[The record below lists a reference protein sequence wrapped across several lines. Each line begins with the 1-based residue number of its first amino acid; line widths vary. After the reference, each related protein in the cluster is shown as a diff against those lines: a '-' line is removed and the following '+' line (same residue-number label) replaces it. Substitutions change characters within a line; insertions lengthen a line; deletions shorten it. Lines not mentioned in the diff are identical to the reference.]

1 VEVLDDAGRGVVRID
16 GRPVPVEGALTG
28 ERVVCRPR
36 RGRRRGAGADLVE
49 VLEAANARVEPVCPH
64 FGVCGGCR
72 LQHMPSDAQRNLKQR
87 GLLRA
92 LHEHGRVEPE
102 QLLDSLSGP
111 STAYRRRARLG
122 VKYVPG
128 KGGTLVGFREKNGA
142 KLAEL
147 DVCAV
152 LEPRVG
158 NAIGS
163 IRRLLDR
170 LDIRHRIPQLEVAM
184 GDTAT
189 ALVLRHLEPLSVSD
203 RAVLLEFV
211 AERDWQL
218 HLQPGGPDSVQPLWP
233 ADPAP
238 LSYALPDFD
247 LDLEFLPTDF
257 IQVNAAMN
265 HALVR
270 AAVCHLD
277 VHADSRVLD
286 LFCGIGNLTLAVA
299 RRAASVTG
307 VDGDAALVSR
317 ALANARRNRIEN
329 VSFVSADLMR
339 VDGQWDW
346 SRGGSGIRPPWMA
359 GVQGIV
365 RNNPCLLRSS
375 SSIPGLGRWDRLLL
389 DPPRSGAEEVLSA
402 LGGRLGGP
410 LGGRLPQRI
419 VYVSCNPESLARDA
433 ALLVHRK
440 GYRLR
445 HAGIVDMFPHTA
457 HCEAMAVFVRHP
469 EA

>member
-1 VEVLDDAGRGVVRID
+1 MVATVEALDDAGRGIVRID
-16 GRPVPVEGALTG
+16 GRPVPVEGALAG

-36 RGRRRGAGADLVE
+36 RGRRRGAGAELVE
-49 VLEAANARVEPVCPH
+49 VLETAHARVEPACPH

-72 LQHMPSDAQRNLKQR
+72 LQHMPSDAQRDLKQR

-102 QLLDSLSGP
+102 QLLEPLTGR

-147 DVCAV
+147 DACAV

-211 AERDWQL
+211 RERDWQL
-218 HLQPGGPDSVQPLWP
+218 YLQPGGPDTVHALWP

-270 AAVCHLD
+270 AAVHHLD
-277 VHADSRVLD
+277 LRADSRVLD
-286 LFCGIGNLTLAVA
+286 LFCGIGNFTLAVA

-317 ALANARRNRIEN
+317 ALGNAHRNRIDN
-329 VSFVSADLMR
+329 VSFVGADLMR

-346 SRGGSGIRPPWMA
+346 WRGGSGI
-359 GVQGIV
+359 
-365 RNNPCLLRSS
+365 LLRSS
-375 SSIPGLGRWDRLLL
+375 SSIPGLGQWDRLLL

-402 LGGRLGGP
+402 LGGPRGGP
-410 LGGRLPQRI
+410 LDGQLPQRI
-419 VYVSCNPESLARDA
+419 VYVSCNPETLARDA
-433 ALLVHRK
+433 GLLVHRK

-457 HCEAMAVFVRHP
+457 HCEAMAVFVRHSG
-469 EA
+469 A

>member
-1 VEVLDDAGRGVVRID
+1 MSSIDRTHQPRVPRRAPPPTVVATVEALDDAGRGVVHID
-16 GRPVPVEGALTG
+16 GRPVLVEGALAG
-28 ERVVCRPR
+28 EKVVCRPR
-36 RGRRRGAGADLVE
+36 RGRRRRAGADLVE
-49 VLEAANARVEPVCPH
+49 VLEAANSRVVPVCPH

-72 LQHMPSDAQRNLKQR
+72 LQHMPSDAQRDLKQQ

-92 LHEHGRVEPE
+92 LHEHGRVAPE
-102 QLLDSLSGP
+102 QLLDSLTGP
-111 STAYRRRARLG
+111 PTGYRRRARLG

-147 DVCAV
+147 DACAV

-211 AERDWQL
+211 RERDWQL
-218 HLQPGGPDSVQPLWP
+218 YLQPGGPDSVHALWP
-233 ADPAP
+233 EDPAP

-270 AAVCHLD
+270 A
-277 VHADSRVLD
+277 SRTPS
-286 LFCGIGNLTLAVA
+286 GPG
-299 RRAASVTG
+299 
-307 VDGDAALVSR
+307 
-317 ALANARRNRIEN
+317 
-329 VSFVSADLMR
+329 
-339 VDGQWDW
+339 
-346 SRGGSGIRPPWMA
+346 RGFA
-359 GVQGIV
+359 G
-365 RNNPCLLRSS
+365 
-375 SSIPGLGRWDRLLL
+375 
-389 DPPRSGAEEVLSA
+389 PRSVL
-402 LGGRLGGP
+402 R
-410 LGGRLPQRI
+410 
-419 VYVSCNPESLARDA
+419 
-433 ALLVHRK
+433 
-440 GYRLR
+440 YR
-445 HAGIVDMFPHTA
+445 
-457 HCEAMAVFVRHP
+457 
-469 EA
+469 